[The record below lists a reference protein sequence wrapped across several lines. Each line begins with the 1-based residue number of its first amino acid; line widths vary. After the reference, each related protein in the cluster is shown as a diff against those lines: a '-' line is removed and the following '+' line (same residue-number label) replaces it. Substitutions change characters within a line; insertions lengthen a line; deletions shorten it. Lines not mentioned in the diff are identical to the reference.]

1 MRKERFYN
9 YGIFEKK
16 KLIWIGI
23 YHVSKFKKYLFFGFF
38 CAIELNYQETLDYAC
53 KLLWNKIL

>member
-1 MRKERFYN
+1 MG

-16 KLIWIGI
+16 KSIWIGI